1 MQFTWDLFIIL
12 FFAVFTI
19 YGMLLGRNKILGIL
33 INIYVSLTVVAVIGQ
48 PVHDFLSNF
57 RLISANLSTSM
68 FGTKILLLVILVGL
82 LTLKSEI
89 AGADSG
95 GLSTIETGIYG
106 FFTAGV
112 LLSSALS
119 FMNSAELVGLGSNLA
134 GTVASYYPVFIA
146 GPILFIIG
154 SAFIKR

>member
-12 FFAVFTI
+12 FFAVFVI

-33 INIYVSLTVVAVIGQ
+33 VNIFVALTVVTVIGE
-48 PVHDFLSNF
+48 PVHDFMSHF
-57 RLISANLSTSM
+57 QLISANLSTSM
-68 FGTKILLLVILVGL
+68 FGTKILLMVILVGL

-95 GLSTIETGIYG
+95 SLSTIETGIYG

-119 FMNSAELVGLGSNLA
+119 FMSYPELVGLNSTLA
-134 GTVASYYPVFIA
+134 STVVSYYPLWIVT
-146 GPILFIIG
+146 PILFIIG
-154 SAFIKR
+154 SAFVKR